1 MVESATSFCAPS
13 YLNALF
19 GPPPPAPQN
28 DTKVEQNSRL
38 DPVEPF
44 VPGKGEAAAP
54 APPKALSSE
63 DTFAA
68 IQQARHSKFMVA
80 YTHSSSHTNRT
91 PCVWN
96 DQAFALFDEGDP
108 HGGVAALDENHQSVL
123 QAHLAEELTRE
134 EFEGYM
140 NKAISKRVIS
150 KSPTGTSTF
159 PSQLLILK

>member
-1 MVESATSFCAPS
+1 M
-13 YLNALF
+13 
-19 GPPPPAPQN
+19 
-28 DTKVEQNSRL
+28 
-38 DPVEPF
+38 
-44 VPGKGEAAAP
+44 
-54 APPKALSSE
+54 
-63 DTFAA
+63 
-68 IQQARHSKFMVA
+68 H
-80 YTHSSSHTNRT
+80 THLHTLNRT